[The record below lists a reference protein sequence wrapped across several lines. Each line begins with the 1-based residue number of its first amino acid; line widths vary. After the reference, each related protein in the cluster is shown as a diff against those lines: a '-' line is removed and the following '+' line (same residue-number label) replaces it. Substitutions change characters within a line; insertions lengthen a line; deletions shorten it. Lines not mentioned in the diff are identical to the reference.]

1 MATKLDMDMLKQR
14 KTAIDTNIKNSD
26 KPTITANA
34 IDTETNTALR
44 IKNKRQ
50 INYYIF
56 FDDYFR
62 FKDIAYTQRLTVAEL
77 FEAIVNGV
85 KENIDNDTVE
95 MSKAFTTLKDMLEKE
110 KQCIRQSLL
119 INLKDYDDFVA
130 LKEKHNLEFFEVFN
144 LGLTIYAAKNLN
156 NVNLIPD
163 PRRKDYSDFTASDLH
178 SIQKRKRHIKIQN
191 VQNKPLF

>member
-1 MATKLDMDMLKQR
+1 MAKFDMDLLKNR
-14 KTAIDTNIKNSD
+14 KAAINHNIKND
-26 KPTITANA
+26 NKPTITAAA

-77 FEAIVNGV
+77 FEVIVTGV

-95 MSKAFTTLKDMLEKE
+95 MAKAFTTLKDMLEKE

-119 INLKDYDDFVA
+119 INLNDYNDFVA

-156 NVNLIPD
+156 NVNLISD
-163 PRRKDYSDFTASDLH
+163 PRRKDKTDFTAYDLH

-191 VQNKPLF
+191 AQNKPLF

>member
-1 MATKLDMDMLKQR
+1 MATKLDMDLLKNR
-14 KTAIDTNIKNSD
+14 KAAINHNIKND
-26 KPTITANA
+26 NKPTITANA

-56 FDDYFR
+56 LDDYFR
-62 FKDIAYTQRLTVAEL
+62 FKDIAYTQRLTVSEL
-77 FEAIVNGV
+77 FNAIISGV
-85 KENIDNDTVE
+85 KENIDNDTVK
-95 MSKAFTTLKDMLEKE
+95 MVKAFTTLKDMLEKE

-119 INLKDYDDFVA
+119 INLSDYNDFVA

-144 LGLTIYAAKNLN
+144 LGLTIYAAKYLN

-163 PRRKDYSDFTASDLH
+163 PRRKDKSDFTASDLH
-178 SIQKRKRHIKIQN
+178 DIQKRKRHIKILN
-191 VQNKPLF
+191 VQNKPFF

>member
-1 MATKLDMDMLKQR
+1 MAKLDMDMLKQR
-14 KTAIDTNIKNSD
+14 KTTIDTNIKNSD
-26 KPTITANA
+26 KPTITTNA

-77 FEAIVNGV
+77 FEAIVTGV

-95 MSKAFTTLKDMLEKE
+95 MAKAFTTLKNMLEAEKE
-110 KQCIRQSLL
+110 CIRQSLL

-144 LGLTIYAAKNLN
+144 LGLSIYEYKNLN
-156 NVNLIPD
+156 NVNLISD
-163 PRRKDYSDFTASDLH
+163 PRRKDKSDFTASDLH
-178 SIQKRKRHIKIQN
+178 SIQKRKRHIKILN
-191 VQNKPLF
+191 VQNKPFF

>member
-1 MATKLDMDMLKQR
+1 MAKLDLDLLKTR
-14 KTAIDTNIKNSD
+14 KAAINNSIKND
-26 KPTITANA
+26 NKPTITANA

-56 FDDYFR
+56 LDDYFR
-62 FKDIAYTQRLTVAEL
+62 FKDIAYTQRLTVSEL
-77 FEAIVNGV
+77 FNAIVNGV

-95 MSKAFTTLKDMLEKE
+95 INKAFSHLKDMLESH

-119 INLKDYDDFVA
+119 INLDDYNTFIELRD
-130 LKEKHNLEFFEVFN
+130 KHNLEFFEVFN
-144 LGLTIYAAKNLN
+144 LGLNIYEYKNLN
-156 NVNLIPD
+156 NVKLIPD
-163 PRRKDYSDFTASDLH
+163 PRRKDKSDFKSYDLH

-191 VQNKPLF
+191 AQNKPLF

>member
-1 MATKLDMDMLKQR
+1 MAKLDMDMLKQR

-44 IKNKRQ
+44 IRNKRQ

-77 FEAIVNGV
+77 FEAIVSGV
-85 KENIDNDTVE
+85 KENIDIDTVE
-95 MSKAFTTLKDMLEKE
+95 MGKAFTTLKKLLESD

-144 LGLTIYAAKNLN
+144 LGLSIYEYKNLN
-156 NVNLIPD
+156 NVKLIPD
-163 PRRKDYSDFTASDLH
+163 PRRKDKSDFTASDLH

>member
-1 MATKLDMDMLKQR
+1 MAKLDLDLLKNR
-14 KTAIDTNIKNSD
+14 KAAINNNIKND
-26 KPTITANA
+26 NKPTITAAA

-56 FDDYFR
+56 LDDYFR

-77 FEAIVNGV
+77 FEAIVTGV

-95 MSKAFTTLKDMLEKE
+95 MAKAFTHLKDMLEKE

-119 INLKDYDDFVA
+119 INLSDYNDFVA
-130 LKEKHNLEFFEVFN
+130 LKEKHSLEFFEVFN

-156 NVNLIPD
+156 NVNLISD
-163 PRRKDYSDFTASDLH
+163 PRRKSKDDFKSYDLH

-191 VQNKPLF
+191 AQNKPLF

>member
-1 MATKLDMDMLKQR
+1 MAKLDMDLLKTR
-14 KTAIDTNIKNSD
+14 KAAINHNIKND
-26 KPTITANA
+26 NKPTITAAA
-34 IDTETNTALR
+34 IETETNTSLR

-56 FDDYFR
+56 VDDYFR
-62 FKDIAYTQRLTVAEL
+62 FKDIAYTQRLTVSEL
-77 FEAIVNGV
+77 FNVIISGV

-95 MSKAFTTLKDMLEKE
+95 MAKAFTTLKDMLESE

-163 PRRKDYSDFTASDLH
+163 PRRKDKTDFTASDLH

-191 VQNKPLF
+191 AQNKQLF

>member
-1 MATKLDMDMLKQR
+1 MAKLDLDMLKQR
-14 KTAIDTNIKNSD
+14 KTAIDTTIKNSD

-77 FEAIVNGV
+77 FEAIVSGV

-95 MSKAFTTLKDMLEKE
+95 MAKAFTTLKKSLEDE

-144 LGLTIYAAKNLN
+144 LGLSIYAAKNLN

-163 PRRKDYSDFTASDLH
+163 PRRKDKTDFTASDLH
-178 SIQKRKRHIKIQN
+178 SIQKRKRHIKILN
-191 VQNKPLF
+191 VQNKPFF

>member
-1 MATKLDMDMLKQR
+1 MAKLDMDLLKNR
-14 KTAIDTNIKNSD
+14 KAAINHNIKND
-26 KPTITANA
+26 NKPTITANA

-62 FKDIAYTQRLTVAEL
+62 FKDIAYTQRLTVSEL
-77 FEAIVNGV
+77 FESIVTGV
-85 KENIDNDTVE
+85 KENIDNDTEVTA
-95 MSKAFTTLKDMLEKE
+95 KAFTTLKNMLEAEKE
-110 KQCIRQSLL
+110 CIRQSLL

-144 LGLTIYAAKNLN
+144 LGLSIYEYKNLN
-156 NVNLIPD
+156 NVKLISD
-163 PRRKDYSDFTASDLH
+163 PRRKDKSDFTASDLH

-191 VQNKPLF
+191 AQNKPLF

>member
-1 MATKLDMDMLKQR
+1 MAKLDLDMLKQR
-14 KTAIDTNIKNSD
+14 KTAIDTTIKNSD

-77 FEAIVNGV
+77 FEAIVTGV

-95 MSKAFTTLKDMLEKE
+95 TAKAFTTLKDMLEAE

-119 INLKDYDDFVA
+119 INLKDYNDFVA

-144 LGLTIYAAKNLN
+144 LGLSIYQDKYLN
-156 NVNLIPD
+156 NIELIPD
-163 PRRKDYSDFTASDLH
+163 PRRKSKDDFKSYDLH

-191 VQNKPLF
+191 AQNKPLF

>member
-1 MATKLDMDMLKQR
+1 MAKLDMDLLKNR
-14 KTAIDTNIKNSD
+14 KAAINNSIKND
-26 KPTITANA
+26 NKPTITTNA
-34 IDTETNTALR
+34 IETETNTALR

-77 FEAIVNGV
+77 FEAIVSGV
-85 KENIDNDTVE
+85 KDIVNSSTRES
-95 MSKAFTTLKDMLEKE
+95 SKAFTHLKKMLEKEE

-130 LKEKHNLEFFEVFN
+130 LREKHNLEFFEIFN
-144 LGLTIYAAKNLN
+144 LGLTVYETRNLD
-156 NVNLIPD
+156 NVKLIPD
-163 PRRKDYSDFTASDLH
+163 PRRKDLSDFTSADLH
-178 SIQKRKRHIKIQN
+178 SIQKQKRKIKIQN
-191 VQNKPLF
+191 AQNKPLF

>member
-1 MATKLDMDMLKQR
+1 MAKLDMDLLKNR
-14 KTAIDTNIKNSD
+14 KAAINYNIKND
-26 KPTITANA
+26 NKPIITAA
-34 IDTETNTALR
+34 AVDTETNTSLR

-56 FDDYFR
+56 VDDYFR

-77 FEAIVNGV
+77 FNAIVSEI
-85 KENIDNDTVE
+85 KENIDNDTEVTA
-95 MSKAFTTLKDMLEKE
+95 KAFTTLKKLLEAD

-119 INLKDYDDFVA
+119 INLDDYNTFVE
-130 LKEKHNLEFFEVFN
+130 LREKHNLEFFEVFN

-156 NVNLIPD
+156 NVKLISD

-191 VQNKPLF
+191 AQNKPLF

>member
-1 MATKLDMDMLKQR
+1 MDLLKNR
-14 KTAIDTNIKNSD
+14 KAAINHNIKND
-26 KPTITANA
+26 NKPTITAAA

-56 FDDYFR
+56 LDDYFR
-62 FKDIAYTQRLTVAEL
+62 FKDIAYTQRLTVSEL
-77 FEAIVNGV
+77 FEAIVSGV
-85 KENIDNDTVE
+85 KENIDNDTEVTA
-95 MSKAFTTLKDMLEKE
+95 KAFTTLKDMLEKE

-119 INLKDYDDFVA
+119 VNLSDYNDFVA

-144 LGLTIYAAKNLN
+144 LGLTIYAAKYLN

-163 PRRKDYSDFTASDLH
+163 PRRKDKSDFTASDLH

-191 VQNKPLF
+191 AQNKPLF

>member
-1 MATKLDMDMLKQR
+1 MAKLDLDMLKQR
-14 KTAIDTNIKNSD
+14 KTTIDTTIKNSD

-44 IKNKRQ
+44 IRNKRQ

-77 FEAIVNGV
+77 FEAIVTGV

-95 MSKAFTTLKDMLEKE
+95 MAKAFTTLKDMLEAEKE
-110 KQCIRQSLL
+110 CIRQSLL

-144 LGLTIYAAKNLN
+144 LGLTIYATKNLN

-163 PRRKDYSDFTASDLH
+163 PRRKDKTDFTASDLH
-178 SIQKRKRHIKIQN
+178 SIQKRKRHIKILN
-191 VQNKPLF
+191 VQNKPFF

>member
-1 MATKLDMDMLKQR
+1 MAKLDMDLLKNR
-14 KTAIDTNIKNSD
+14 KAAINHNIKND
-26 KPTITANA
+26 NKPIITATS
-34 IDTETNTALR
+34 IDTETNTSLR

-56 FDDYFR
+56 LDDYFR
-62 FKDIAYTQRLTVAEL
+62 FKDISYTQRLTVSEL
-77 FEAIVNGV
+77 FEAIVSGV

-95 MSKAFTTLKDMLEKE
+95 MAKAFTTLKDMLEKE

-119 INLKDYDDFVA
+119 VNLSDYNDFVA

-144 LGLTIYAAKNLN
+144 LGLTIYAAKYLN

-163 PRRKDYSDFTASDLH
+163 PRRKDKSDFKSYDLH
-178 SIQKRKRHIKIQN
+178 SIQKQKRKIKILN
-191 VQNKPLF
+191 AQNKPFF

>member
-1 MATKLDMDMLKQR
+1 MAKLDLDMLKQR
-14 KTAIDTNIKNSD
+14 KTTIDTNIKNSD

-62 FKDIAYTQRLTVAEL
+62 FKDIAYTQRLTVTEL
-77 FEAIVNGV
+77 FEAIVTGV
-85 KENIDNDTVE
+85 KENIDNDTEVTA
-95 MSKAFTTLKDMLEKE
+95 KAFTTLKNMLEAE

-144 LGLTIYAAKNLN
+144 LGLTIYATKNLN

-163 PRRKDYSDFTASDLH
+163 PRRKDKTDFTASDLH

-191 VQNKPLF
+191 AQNKPLF

>member
-14 KTAIDTNIKNSD
+14 KTAIDTTIKNSD

-77 FEAIVNGV
+77 FEAIVTGV

-95 MSKAFTTLKDMLEKE
+95 MSKAFTTLKNMLEAE

-119 INLKDYDDFVA
+119 INLRDYDDFVA

-163 PRRKDYSDFTASDLH
+163 PRRKDKTDFTSADLH

>member
-1 MATKLDMDMLKQR
+1 MAKLDMDMLKQR
-14 KTAIDTNIKNSD
+14 KTVIDTNIKNSD
-26 KPTITANA
+26 KPTITTNA

-44 IKNKRQ
+44 IRNKRQ

-77 FEAIVNGV
+77 FEAIVTGV

-95 MSKAFTTLKDMLEKE
+95 MAKAFTTLKNMLEAEKE
-110 KQCIRQSLL
+110 CIRQSLL

-144 LGLTIYAAKNLN
+144 LGLSIYEYKNLN
-156 NVNLIPD
+156 NVKLISD
-163 PRRKDYSDFTASDLH
+163 PRRKDKSDFKSYDLH

-191 VQNKPLF
+191 AQNKPLF

>member
-1 MATKLDMDMLKQR
+1 MATKLDLDLLKNR
-14 KTAIDTNIKNSD
+14 KAAINHSIKND
-26 KPTITANA
+26 NKPTITAAA

-77 FEAIVNGV
+77 FEAIVTGV
-85 KENIDNDTVE
+85 KENIDTDTEVTA
-95 MSKAFTTLKDMLEKE
+95 KAFTTLKNMLEAEKE
-110 KQCIRQSLL
+110 CIRQSLL

-144 LGLTIYAAKNLN
+144 LGLTIYAANNLN
-156 NVNLIPD
+156 NVKLISD

-178 SIQKRKRHIKIQN
+178 SIQKRKRHIKILN
-191 VQNKPLF
+191 VQNKPFF